1 MAKYC
6 ILENK
11 INLIFKYWRPDD
23 MELAKITT
31 RGQITLPIAIRKKLN
46 VKDGNKVV
54 FIEENGRIVI
64 ENAGM
69 LALRE
74 ARKGMVGVAES
85 LGITDEQGVVD
96 MMKDVRKE
104 RGRKK

>member
-1 MAKYC
+1 
-6 ILENK
+6 
-11 INLIFKYWRPDD
+11 